1 MTFAEVV
8 EELYGLTP
16 AEFTEAR
23 NQAATTLRGSDRAL
37 SDRVKSLRKPATAAW
52 VVNMLVRHNAEEM
65 SQVLDLGES
74 LRQAQADL
82 DGDALR
88 ELARQRRRL
97 IGAVAGKGTA
107 LARDLGP
114 KVSESVQ
121 RQVEETL
128 HAAMIDTDAA
138 AAVRTG
144 LLVDALS
151 ATGVGSLKVATAVA
165 DHTALGSPGPGPAAV
180 RSIGSTSAPARSTE
194 LSVVPEV
201 DPEEKRREARREARK
216 AAQEAVRAAKA
227 DRATARKDLAEQE
240 IAVSDL
246 QASTL
251 QMNGEI
257 DELRRR
263 IDTLED
269 RLEKLDDDAET
280 AGQERDEAAEGLALA
295 ESALAG
301 AEAELDRL
309 TD

>member
-23 NQAATTLRGSDRAL
+23 NQAATALKGSDRAL

-107 LARDLGP
+107 LARDLGLRT
-114 KVSESVQ
+114 SESVQ

-165 DHTALGSPGPGPAAV
+165 DHTALGGPGPRAV
-180 RSIGSTSAPARSTE
+180 RSTGSTSAPARSTE

-240 IAVSDL
+240 KAVSDL

-251 QMNGEI
+251 QVNGEI

-269 RLEKLDDDAET
+269 RLEKLDDEAET
-280 AGQERDEAAEGLALA
+280 AGQDRDEAAEGVALA
-295 ESALAG
+295 ESALAE